1 MDPEPQPSR
10 WIDMASESALY
21 IGVDGGGSRCR
32 ARIED
37 AQGRPLGE
45 GGSGPATTRL
55 GVDKAWRSI
64 MRACEAA
71 AEQAGVSPKDFAQLH
86 AGIGIAGLGR
96 RGAEQALNDLAHP
109 FRSVRFISD
118 GLAACLGAHGGADGA
133 IVVAG
138 TGSIGVGLIGGREL
152 RYGGYGFP
160 ISDEGSGADIGLQA
174 IRLAL
179 RASDGRGDC
188 SPLLDEVLAAFDHD
202 PYQAVAWSEQASA
215 TDFAAFAPIVLRHAN
230 QGDPIGRRIFERAA
244 DAVGDLLDMFLR
256 EGIERLSLVGGLS
269 GAIIPWLTPDL
280 RDRLKAPDADAAAGA
295 ALAARRHIRVN
306 ESRALRRSSA
316 RFGIPN
322 PERG

>member
-1 MDPEPQPSR
+1 MG
-10 WIDMASESALY
+10 SENELY

-32 ARIED
+32 ARLEN
-37 AQGRPLGE
+37 AHGLLLGE
-45 GGSGPATTRL
+45 GASGPATTRL

-71 AEQAGVSPKDFAQLH
+71 AAQAGANVNDFAQLH

-96 RGAEQALNDLAHP
+96 RGAEQALRDIAHP
-109 FRSVRFISD
+109 FRSVLFISD
-118 GLAACLGAHGGADGA
+118 GLAACLGAHSGADGA

-160 ISDEGSGADIGLQA
+160 ISDEGSGADIGLQV

-179 RASDGRGDC
+179 RASDGRGDN
-188 SPLLDEVLAAFDHD
+188 SALLDEVLAAFDHD

-215 TDFAAFAPIVLRHAN
+215 TDFAAFAPIVLRHASR
-230 QGDPIGRRIFERAA
+230 GDPIGRRIFERAA
-244 DAVGDLLDMFLR
+244 DAIGDLLDMFLR

-269 GAIIPWLTPDL
+269 GAITPWLTPDL

-295 ALAARRHIRVN
+295 VLAARRSMRID
-306 ESRALRRSSA
+306 EFRAPRQPSA
-316 RFGIPN
+316 RFGISSP
-322 PERG
+322 